1 MRSRFHPEAREE
13 FLAAIEFYND
23 SLPGLGL
30 DFTDEVH
37 TAVELCEL
45 LPSMWPEIAPGIRR
59 CLLKRF
65 PYVILYSQEADA
77 LFIYAVMHMHRDP
90 DCWRYR
96 I

>member
-13 FLAAIEFYND
+13 FLAA
-23 SLPGLGL
+23 
-30 DFTDEVH
+30 
-37 TAVELCEL
+37 
-45 LPSMWPEIAPGIRR
+45 MWTEIAPGIRR

-65 PYVILYSQEADA
+65 PYAILYSQEADA

-90 DCWRYR
+90 DYWRHR